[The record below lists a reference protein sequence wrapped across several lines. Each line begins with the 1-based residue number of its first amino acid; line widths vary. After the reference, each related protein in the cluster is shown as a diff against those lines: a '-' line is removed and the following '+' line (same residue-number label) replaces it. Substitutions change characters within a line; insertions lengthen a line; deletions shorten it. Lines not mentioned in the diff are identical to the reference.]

1 MRRELKRWP
10 HLQCGKKVAQV
21 ARQEIHTGMLILFIL
36 YNSSL
41 MEHLIN
47 MLTLCRVHCNWSSS
61 EGEDLH
67 AYWTF

>member
-1 MRRELKRWP
+1 MSSAVKKWLKLLDR
-10 HLQCGKKVAQV
+10 KYT
-21 ARQEIHTGMLILFIL
+21 QECSYFSYFTILL
-36 YNSSL
+36 LNSKPL

-47 MLTLCRVHCNWSSS
+47 MLTLCKVHCNWSSS